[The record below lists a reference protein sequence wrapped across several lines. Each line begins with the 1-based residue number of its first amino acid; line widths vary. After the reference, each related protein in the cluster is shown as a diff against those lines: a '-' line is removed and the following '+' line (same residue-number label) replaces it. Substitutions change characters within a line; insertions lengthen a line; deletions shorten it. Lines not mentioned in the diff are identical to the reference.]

1 MSYHWNTNT
10 VETESTWTIEGV
22 AASSTVTSATVA
34 TTSTWVAQPIGVSS
48 TWSITDPTVE
58 LDKWAILE
66 ATPIYFSDPRKW
78 SELRIM
84 WGL

>member
-1 MSYHWNTNT
+1 M
-10 VETESTWTIEGV
+10 

-48 TWSITDPTVE
+48 TWSITDPAVT
-58 LDKWAILE
+58 LDRWAILE
-66 ATPIYFSDPRKW
+66 AIPIYFSDLRKW
-78 SELRIM
+78 NELRIM

>member
-48 TWSITDPTVE
+48 TWSITDPAVT
-58 LDKWAILE
+58 LDRWAILE
-66 ATPIYFSDPRKW
+66 AIPIYFSDLRKW
-78 SELRIM
+78 DELRIM